1 MNNNI
6 DIEAIKREG
15 LIVLGKFHRK
25 MKPKK
30 SGENKF
36 GGFSFYTDKD
46 IRDEFYKTAQEL
58 GIEDATYSTTID
70 IPTPELIDYKI
81 SRTKFF
87 YKGVLVHETC
97 DFSKMDYTRNSKN
110 DSNQHCGATSTYAA
124 KYSLKLMF
132 NIPSEELDPDGVEV
146 NTEINSM
153 QNTNPL
159 INKILQQAKKRNIP
173 LKSILNGEN
182 LSNLESASE
191 ELLQKIYFNIGGK

>member
-1 MNNNI
+1 MSNNV

-58 GIEDATYSTTID
+58 GIEDATYSTTMD
-70 IPTPELIDYKI
+70 IPTPELIDYKV

-132 NIPSEELDPDGVEV
+132 NIPSEELDPDGKEGS
-146 NTEINSM
+146 EIPNSNSLVDEIKKLASE
-153 QNTNPL
+153 QN
-159 INKILQQAKKRNIP
+159 IEIAQILKCEK
-173 LKSILNGEN
+173 LKS
-182 LSNLESASE
+182 LEDAKPDQ
-191 ELLQKIYFNIGGK
+191 LQKILNNLRS

>member
-1 MNNNI
+1 MSNNV

-58 GIEDATYSTTID
+58 GIEDATYSTSMD
-70 IPTPELIDYKI
+70 IPTPELIDYKV

-97 DFSKMDYTRNSKN
+97 DFSKMDYIRNSKN

-132 NIPSEELDPDGVEV
+132 NIPSEELDPDGEESSENPNSNSLVD
-146 NTEINSM
+146 EIKNLAKIKNVAIEQILKFEKLKSLNDAKEE
-153 QNTNPL
+153 QL
-159 INKILQQAKKRNIP
+159 KKILNNLR
-173 LKSILNGEN
+173 SLNE
-182 LSNLESASE
+182 SN
-191 ELLQKIYFNIGGK
+191 

>member
-1 MNNNI
+1 MSNNV

-58 GIEDATYSTTID
+58 GIEDATYSTSMD
-70 IPTPELIDYKI
+70 IPTPELIDYKV

-132 NIPSEELDPDGVEV
+132 NIPSEELDPDGEESSENPNSNSLVD
-146 NTEINSM
+146 EIKN
-153 QNTNPL
+153 L
-159 INKILQQAKKRNIP
+159 AKIKNVAIEQILKCEK
-173 LKSILNGEN
+173 LKSLEN
-182 LSNLESASE
+182 AKTEQ
-191 ELLQKIYFNIGGK
+191 LQKILDNLRS